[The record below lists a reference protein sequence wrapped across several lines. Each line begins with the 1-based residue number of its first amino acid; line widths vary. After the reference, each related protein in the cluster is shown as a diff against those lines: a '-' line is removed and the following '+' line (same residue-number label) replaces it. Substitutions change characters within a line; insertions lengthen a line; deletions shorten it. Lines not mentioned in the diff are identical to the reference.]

1 MPPLPSLVSSLSRNL
16 QSTSN
21 VVHPDLSCDS
31 MRLLAT
37 FAFASSR
44 FTGGRWN
51 SFLCAH
57 AFSSTASKSCTSDKM
72 SSAMSS
78 HLERL
83 RSNKRELLFLDG
95 GTGEELFR
103 QGVPDDRKIWSAT
116 AVVNERYHQT
126 LKNVHRSF
134 IDSGSNAITTNSY
147 GITPGVGF
155 SRDEMTKYV
164 DMAGRLAREST
175 QEGDGTTV
183 VLGSL
188 GPLVE
193 SYRPDL
199 VSEHKRGVEDYQVMT
214 AALAPHV
221 DCFLAETMS
230 SIEEASQ
237 AIEAAGDLPEKT
249 KLPMMVSFTLN
260 GKGKIR
266 SGESLVEAIPKVLQL
281 ADKSHVDLV
290 GVLVNCAEPEA
301 VTKAF
306 EDVRSN
312 TSLQSLI
319 EERHLLLGA
328 YANRLTPVPDQW
340 SLEDSQEAQAMRD
353 DLSPKVYFND
363 FVNVWVNE
371 LGVQLIGGCCGIT
384 PEHMQF
390 ITSNLSTD
398 M

>member
-1 MPPLPSLVSSLSRNL
+1 
-16 QSTSN
+16 
-21 VVHPDLSCDS
+21 
-31 MRLLAT
+31 
-37 FAFASSR
+37 
-44 FTGGRWN
+44 
-51 SFLCAH
+51 
-57 AFSSTASKSCTSDKM
+57 M
-72 SSAMSS
+72 SSALSS

-116 AVVNERYHQT
+116 AVINEKYHQT

-134 IDSGSNAITTNSY
+134 IDSGSQAITTNSY
-147 GITPGVGF
+147 GVTPGVGF

-164 DMAGRLAREST
+164 DVAGKLAREST
-175 QEGDGTTV
+175 QEGDGTIII
-183 VLGSL
+183 LGSL

-199 VSEHKRGVEDYQVMT
+199 VSDHKRGVEDYQAMT

-230 SIEEASQ
+230 SIEEAGQ
-237 AIEAAGDLPEKT
+237 AIEAAGALPEKT

-260 GKGKIR
+260 GKGNIR
-266 SGESLVEAIPKVLQL
+266 SGESLVEAIPKVVQL

-319 EERHLLLGA
+319 EERHLFLGA

-340 SLEDSQEAQAMRD
+340 SLEDSQEAQSMRD

-363 FVNVWVNE
+363 FVNVWVND

-384 PEHMQF
+384 PEHIQF
-390 ITSNLSTD
+390 ITSHLSKD

>member
-1 MPPLPSLVSSLSRNL
+1 
-16 QSTSN
+16 
-21 VVHPDLSCDS
+21 
-31 MRLLAT
+31 
-37 FAFASSR
+37 
-44 FTGGRWN
+44 
-51 SFLCAH
+51 
-57 AFSSTASKSCTSDKM
+57 M
-72 SSAMSS
+72 SSALSS

-83 RSNKRELLFLDG
+83 RSNKSELLFLDG

-116 AVVNERYHQT
+116 AVVNEKYHQT

-155 SRDEMTKYV
+155 SREEITKYV

-175 QEGDGTTV
+175 KEGDGTI

-199 VSEHKRGVEDYQVMT
+199 VSEHKRGVEDYQAIT

-221 DCFLAETMS
+221 DCLLAETMS

-237 AIEAAGDLPEKT
+237 AIEAAGNLPEKM

-266 SGESLVEAIPKVLQL
+266 SGESLAEAIPKVVQL
-281 ADKSHVDLV
+281 ANKAYVDLV

-301 VTKAF
+301 VTTALQ
-306 EDVRSN
+306 DVRSN

-319 EERHLLLGA
+319 EQKHLLLGA

-371 LGVQLIGGCCGIT
+371 LGLQLIGGCCGIT
-384 PEHMQF
+384 PEHIQF
-390 ITSNLSTD
+390 ITSHLSKD

>member
-1 MPPLPSLVSSLSRNL
+1 
-16 QSTSN
+16 
-21 VVHPDLSCDS
+21 
-31 MRLLAT
+31 
-37 FAFASSR
+37 
-44 FTGGRWN
+44 
-51 SFLCAH
+51 
-57 AFSSTASKSCTSDKM
+57 
-72 SSAMSS
+72 MSS

-83 RSNKRELLFLDG
+83 RSNKKELLFLDG

-103 QGVPDDRKIWSAT
+103 RGVPDDRKIWSAT
-116 AVVNERYHQT
+116 AVVNQQYHQS
-126 LKNVHRSF
+126 LKDVHRRF
-134 IDSGSNAITTNSY
+134 IDAGSNAITTNSY

-155 SRDEMTKYV
+155 SRDNMIKYV
-164 DMAGRLAREST
+164 DVAGRLAREST
-175 QEGDGTTV
+175 KEGNDTI

-199 VSEHKRGVEDYQVMT
+199 VAEHKRGVEDYQAMAT
-214 AALAPHV
+214 ALAPHI

-237 AIEAAGDLPEKT
+237 AIEAVGNLPKVS
-249 KLPMMVSFTLN
+249 LPMMVSFTLN

-266 SGESLVEAIPKVLQL
+266 SNESLAEAIPKVIKC
-281 ADKSHVDLV
+281 ADKKNINLV

-312 TSLQSLI
+312 SRLQGLL

-340 SLEDSQEAQAMRD
+340 SLETSEEAQAMRD
-353 DLSPKVYFND
+353 DLSPKEYFDN
-363 FVNVWVNE
+363 FVKLWVNE
-371 LGVQLIGGCCGIT
+371 LGVQMIGGCCGIT
-384 PEHMQF
+384 PEHIQF
-390 ITSNLSTD
+390 ITCHLSKDTQ
-398 M
+398 

>member
-1 MPPLPSLVSSLSRNL
+1 
-16 QSTSN
+16 
-21 VVHPDLSCDS
+21 
-31 MRLLAT
+31 
-37 FAFASSR
+37 
-44 FTGGRWN
+44 
-51 SFLCAH
+51 
-57 AFSSTASKSCTSDKM
+57 M
-72 SSAMSS
+72 SSALSS

-103 QGVPDDRKIWSAT
+103 RGVPDDRKIWSAT
-116 AVVNERYHQT
+116 AVVNKQFHPT

-134 IDSGSNAITTNSY
+134 IDSGSQAITTNSY

-164 DMAGRLAREST
+164 DIAGRLAREST
-175 QEGDGTTV
+175 QEGAKEGGATV

-199 VSEHKRGVEDYQVMT
+199 VSEHNRGVENYKAVT
-214 AALAPHV
+214 EALAPHI

-237 AIEAAGDLPEKT
+237 AIEAVGTLPEKT

-260 GKGKIR
+260 GKGEIR
-266 SGESLVEAIPKVLQL
+266 SGESLVDAIPKVVQL
-281 ADKSHVDLV
+281 ADKSNVVLV
-290 GVLVNCAEPEA
+290 GVLANCAEPEA

-306 EDVRSN
+306 QDVRSN
-312 TSLQSLI
+312 SSLQSLLK
-319 EERHLLLGA
+319 EKHVVLGA

-340 SLEDSQEAQAMRD
+340 SLESSEEAQAMRD
-353 DLSPKVYFND
+353 DLSPKLYFND
-363 FVNVWVNE
+363 FVQVWVNE
-371 LGVQLIGGCCGIT
+371 LGIQMIGGCCGIT
-384 PEHMQF
+384 PEHIQF
-390 ITSNLSTD
+390 ITSHLSKDT
-398 M
+398 